1 MPLEDYESI
10 KEQLN
15 ASILEISDKNE
26 HELMADSKSKK
37 EKEIIKFI
45 TKDST
50 FKSVIEEARNKLN
63 LDADDEFDF
72 AFNSSEEVIDT
83 LVYVVAFYRGIAV
96 PYSYKDSY
104 SEEEERVFKAKGED
118 YGVVFSQIGQEG
130 VAKLEQEITNV
141 INEVLIKCGVPKT
154 WFTYIGA
161 CLLGESYL
169 DFHVLVKS
177 EHSKRLQ
184 VVNVERDFVDLR
196 IWKGIKKDE
205 YNDGW
210 KALSD
215 YLTHNVPLGLVRVE
229 DEGTKLYND
238 ILNGK
243 KPAEVVNEYVAKR
256 PRTSEDDAK
265 RAAYRLVKYRRD
277 YKKIKS

>member
-15 ASILEISDKNE
+15 ANILEISDKNE
-26 HELMADSKSKK
+26 HELMADSKR
-37 EKEIIKFI
+37 EKDIIEFI

-63 LDADDEFDF
+63 LDADDAFPF

-83 LVYVVAFYRGIAV
+83 LVYVVAFCRGIAE
-96 PYSYKDSY
+96 PYFYKDSY
-104 SEEEERVFKAKGED
+104 NEDEERVFKTKGED
-118 YGVVFSQIGQEG
+118 YGVMFSQLGWGGI
-130 VAKLEQEITNV
+130 AKLEQEITSV
-141 INEVLIKCGVPKT
+141 INEILTKCGVPES

-169 DFHVLVKS
+169 DFQVRVKS

-238 ILNGK
+238 KLNGK
-243 KPAEVVNEYVAKR
+243 KTAEIVNEYVAKR
-256 PRTSEDDAK
+256 PHTSEDDAK
-265 RAAYRLVKYRRD
+265 RAAYRLLKSRRK
-277 YKKIKS
+277 YKKIKT